1 MRRMKRKGERQEGEG
16 CRERMK
22 QRIEEEMKKGKGR
35 RRKTQKRG
43 GRERVFY
50 LKQITDSE
58 TL

>member
-35 RRKTQKRG
+35 RRKTRKRG

>member
-1 MRRMKRKGERQEGEG
+1 MKRKGERQEEEG

-22 QRIEEEMKKGKGR
+22 QRTEGKMKKGKGR

-43 GRERVFY
+43 GRERVLY